1 MSPAALAALDSAV
14 ESLRRF
20 SLLAYQDDAVAF
32 TLRLANLGKFTMPLE
47 KRQPAIEPPPE
58 RPAPTTR
65 RRGERRPAV
74 LAALDRAERPLT
86 RKEISERA
94 RVTDNSKPVLLLQE
108 LVEVARIVIRTDDNR
123 YWLSSRTLP

>member
-1 MSPAALAALDSAV
+1 
-14 ESLRRF
+14 
-20 SLLAYQDDAVAF
+20 
-32 TLRLANLGKFTMPLE
+32 
-47 KRQPAIEPPPE
+47 
-58 RPAPTTR
+58 
-65 RRGERRPAV
+65 V

-94 RVTDNSKPVLLLQE
+94 RVTDNSKLVLLLQE